1 MGEYTESRL
10 LDSGDALV
18 PTIGSYIKKLVKG
31 NSSIN
36 NSGARRDEPELRT
49 VFHAQRIPPISIE
62 DYLARIAKYS
72 LCSKSCFVVAAL
84 YIKRITEPHGCSTDG
99 VAQPRVV
106 LTHHTV
112 HRLLLTAI
120 MLSAKFLDDTYYNN
134 AYYAKVGG
142 LPLSEL
148 NSLELHFLAMI
159 RFNLSITP
167 EVYELMEN
175 EIMADVLCSDAPDV
189 RSGREALLNA
199 GFNQSEVLEKLRF
212 SQQQQQVIET

>member
-1 MGEYTESRL
+1 
-10 LDSGDALV
+10 
-18 PTIGSYIKKLVKG
+18 
-31 NSSIN
+31 
-36 NSGARRDEPELRT
+36 
-49 VFHAQRIPPISIE
+49 
-62 DYLARIAKYS
+62 
-72 LCSKSCFVVAAL
+72 
-84 YIKRITEPHGCSTDG
+84 
-99 VAQPRVV
+99 
-106 LTHHTV
+106 
-112 HRLLLTAI
+112 